1 MEDTHKENHVDNHDE
16 ALTSQEQDALE
27 DQAPIRAVAIFEA
40 IRREGRTELYRP
52 LGALAMSG
60 LVAGMAMGFSVLLQS
75 LLRSHLP
82 DTEWR
87 PLIDSFGYC
96 FGFLL
101 VILGQL
107 QLFTENTIK
116 AVCPVLDHPSLTVFL
131 RLGRLWSI
139 VLVTNVVGAACFGAA
154 LWLSKDVQPEIWQT
168 AYELSQKAVSYGFTE
183 TLLRGIGAGWL
194 VAALVWMRPTTGS
207 VQPMIIVLITYV
219 IALAG
224 FTHVVAGT
232 TEAAFLVLEGDRTVG
247 EAVFGYIVPAMLG
260 NLLGGSLIFTMLVWV
275 QIRNELRM
283 DADDHLKE

>member
-1 MEDTHKENHVDNHDE
+1 M
-16 ALTSQEQDALE
+16 
-27 DQAPIRAVAIFEA
+27 
-40 IRREGRTELYRP
+40 
-52 LGALAMSG
+52 
-60 LVAGMAMGFSVLLQS
+60 
-75 LLRSHLP
+75 
-82 DTEWR
+82 
-87 PLIDSFGYC
+87 
-96 FGFLL
+96 
-101 VILGQL
+101 
-107 QLFTENTIK
+107 
-116 AVCPVLDHPSLTVFL
+116 LDHPSLTVFL